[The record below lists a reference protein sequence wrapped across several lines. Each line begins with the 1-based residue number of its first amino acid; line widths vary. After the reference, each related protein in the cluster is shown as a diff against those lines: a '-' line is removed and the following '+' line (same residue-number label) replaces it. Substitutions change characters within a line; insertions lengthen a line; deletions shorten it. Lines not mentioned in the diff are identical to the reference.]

1 MDIQPPDALVSEV
14 MFVLIADEISQE
26 GNETFSIELKPD
38 SIFGAPMLTAQLI
51 GTIID
56 GDSKCKIVLMW

>member
-1 MDIQPPDALVSEV
+1 MVIQPPDALVSEV
-14 MFVLIADEISQE
+14 MFVLVADEISQE

-38 SIFGAPMLTAQLI
+38 SIFGAPAQLI